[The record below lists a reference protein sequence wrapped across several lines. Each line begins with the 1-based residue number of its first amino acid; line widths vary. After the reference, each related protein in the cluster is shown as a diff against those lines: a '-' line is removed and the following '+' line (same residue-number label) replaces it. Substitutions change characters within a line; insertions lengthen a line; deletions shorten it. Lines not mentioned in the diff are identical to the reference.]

1 MAATLIAVSA
11 GIIFLLGVIHLVY
24 TFVGIR
30 LHPRDI
36 ALTAQMKQVS
46 PNITAQTNM
55 WRAWVGFNASHGL
68 GAMLFGATYIFLAT
82 NHPQLLMQSGFLLSQ
97 GLIML
102 TAYLWLGARHWFSV
116 PFRSIAVST
125 VLYVS
130 ALIAARA
137 G

>member
-1 MAATLIAVSA
+1 MAATLIAASA

-24 TFVGIR
+24 TFVGPR

-46 PNITAQTNM
+46 PNITTHTSM
-55 WRAWVGFNASHGL
+55 WCAWLGFNASHSL
-68 GAMLFGATYIFLAT
+68 GAMLFGATYVFLAT

-97 GLIML
+97 GLILL
-102 TAYLWLGARHWFSV
+102 TAYLWLGARYWFSV